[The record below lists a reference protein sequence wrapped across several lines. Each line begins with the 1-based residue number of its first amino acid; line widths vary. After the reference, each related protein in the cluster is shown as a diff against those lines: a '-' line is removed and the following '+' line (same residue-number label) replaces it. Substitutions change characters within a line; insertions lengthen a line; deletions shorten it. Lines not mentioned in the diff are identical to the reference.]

1 MVNLS
6 SWGKHMNVY
15 ECLENRRTIR
25 RFKSVPVKEETLTKI
40 LNAARWAPSSRNQQP
55 WHLIIIRAKE
65 TLNHIGKISSSGSFI
80 ANAPLAI
87 AIVMK
92 QADQPYMD
100 AGRAIQQMEVIAW
113 AEGLGTCFVTLSNE
127 EQTQIAKLLEIP
139 QSLDLISVL
148 PFGYRY
154 NYTENKGILRKP
166 LSEIIHTEKYL
177 HTN

>member
-1 MVNLS
+1 
-6 SWGKHMNVY
+6 
-15 ECLENRRTIR
+15 
-25 RFKSVPVKEETLTKI
+25 
-40 LNAARWAPSSRNQQP
+40 
-55 WHLIIIRAKE
+55 
-65 TLNHIGKISSSGSFI
+65 
-80 ANAPLAI
+80 
-87 AIVMK
+87 MK

-127 EQTQIAKLLEIP
+127 ERTKIAKLLEIP

-154 NYTENKGILRKP
+154 NYTKNRKILRKP
-166 LSEIIHTEKYL
+166 LSEMIHIEKYL

>member
-65 TLNHIGKISSSGSFI
+65 TLNHINTKTKKFG
-80 ANAPLAI
+80 N
-87 AIVMK
+87 
-92 QADQPYMD
+92 
-100 AGRAIQQMEVIAW
+100 
-113 AEGLGTCFVTLSNE
+113 
-127 EQTQIAKLLEIP
+127 TQ
-139 QSLDLISVL
+139 LI
-148 PFGYRY
+148 FWR
-154 NYTENKGILRKP
+154 NYE
-166 LSEIIHTEKYL
+166 
-177 HTN
+177 